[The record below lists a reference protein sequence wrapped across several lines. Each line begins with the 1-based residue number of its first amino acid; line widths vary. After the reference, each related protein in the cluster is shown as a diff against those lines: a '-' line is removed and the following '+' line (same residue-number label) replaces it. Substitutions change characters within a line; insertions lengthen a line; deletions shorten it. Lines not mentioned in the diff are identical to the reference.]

1 MYPTFRYILAAVLGY
16 LIGSVSLSIVLSRLL
31 YHKDIRSQG
40 SGNAGAT
47 NAARVYGMGAGVL
60 TLLGDFLKTLLALWL
75 GRLLAG
81 DWGLAAAGAAALIGH
96 CYPVYFRFRG
106 GKGVSSGAA
115 VALMIDWRV
124 FLAAVAVFLLA
135 ALLSKRASV
144 ASMSAA
150 LAVAVFSIVFA
161 VPLSD
166 LLLGL
171 FACVLVIVMHRSNIK
186 RLLHGE
192 EPPFRA
198 GKRPERNS

>member
-81 DWGLAAAGAAALIGH
+81 DWGLAAGGAAALIGH

-192 EPPFRA
+192 EPPFHA

>member
-192 EPPFRA
+192 EPPFHA